1 MLGKNISFY
10 LPPLLPSAAMVAVV
24 ALSNV
29 WAQEPYRIND
39 YLLWAS
45 FTYPFVFA
53 VTDLTTLFYGA
64 VVARRVVA
72 CGFVVAGFC
81 SFLLA
86 TPRIAMASLTA
97 FALSQMLDISV
108 FVRLRRAAWW
118 KAPLVS
124 SGLASVLD
132 TWLFFALA
140 FFASGIAWPKLALGD
155 LCVKLG
161 FALCFLLPFR
171 LLLRAK
177 RCAKKYKS
185 PAS

>member
-1 MLGKNISFY
+1 
-10 LPPLLPSAAMVAVV
+10 MVAVV

-29 WAQEPYRIND
+29 WAQEAYRIND

-45 FTYPFVFA
+45 FTYPLAFA
-53 VTDLTTLFYGA
+53 VTDYTTLLYGA
-64 VVARRVVA
+64 PLARRVLA
-72 CGFVVAGFC
+72 YGFVVAGIC

-97 FALSQMLDISV
+97 FAVSQLLDIAV

-124 SGLASVLD
+124 SSIASLLD

-140 FFASGIAWPKLALGD
+140 FFASGIAWQKLALGD
-155 LCVKLG
+155 LCVKLI
-161 FALCFLLPFR
+161 FAFCLLLPFR
-171 LLLRAK
+171 LLLRHKGLA
-177 RCAKKYKS
+177 RQT
-185 PAS
+185 P